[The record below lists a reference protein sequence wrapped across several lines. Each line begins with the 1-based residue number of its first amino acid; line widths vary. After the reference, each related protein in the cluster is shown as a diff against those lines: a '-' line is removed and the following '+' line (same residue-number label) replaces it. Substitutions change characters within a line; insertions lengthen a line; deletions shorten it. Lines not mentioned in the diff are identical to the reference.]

1 MQVRAKRGVVVGK
14 VYRLTLHVDLAMGLA
29 LLLMV
34 ACQEEVPKSPPRE
47 VTSLDLSTAGTI
59 SGKVLFTGPVP
70 EQAVLQ
76 LGGWAECASQHT
88 GLVYAEDV
96 LVNNGK
102 LQNVVVY
109 VKEGLGD
116 RVFAI
121 SGEPVIIDQK
131 GCMFLPR
138 IALAQ
143 VYQPIRFLNSDF
155 MAHNVHG
162 LPKNSRQWNFSL
174 GVKGS
179 SRTIA
184 VDKAEAIIEIKC
196 DVHPWMKAYI
206 GVIDHPYFVLSETDG
221 SFALKKLPPGK
232 YVIGAWHERF
242 GTHSQKVS
250 LEAKETKEITF
261 TFAANRAR

>member
-1 MQVRAKRGVVVGK
+1 MQANPK
-14 VYRLTLHVDLAMGLA
+14 VMAMRLA

-34 ACQEEVPKSPPRE
+34 ACQEEVPKPPPRE
-47 VTSLDLSTAGTI
+47 ITPLDLSTAGTI

-70 EQAVLQ
+70 EQTVLQ
-76 LGGWAECASQHT
+76 LGGWSECASQHT
-88 GLVYAEDV
+88 GPVYAGDV

-102 LQNVVVY
+102 LQNVVVH
-109 VKEGLGD
+109 VKEGLGN

-121 SGEPVIIDQK
+121 PEEPTIIDQK
-131 GCMFLPR
+131 GCVFLPR
-138 IALAQ
+138 NIGLQA
-143 VYQPIRFLNSDF
+143 YQPLRFLNSDP

-184 VDKAEAIIEIKC
+184 VDKAEAMIEIKC

-206 GVIDHPYFVLSETDG
+206 GVFDHPYFVLSETDG
-221 SFALKKLPPGK
+221 SFTLKNLPPGE
-232 YVIGAWHERF
+232 YVIEAWHERF
-242 GTHSQKVS
+242 GSHSQKVS

-261 TFAANRAR
+261 TFAAS